1 MSKTSLLLKTPLLLL
16 TICSIMSLNNVRAAE
31 EPLFQPLSPKVSDL
45 TQYRWHNRP
54 LVIFA
59 PSKTDPAYVA
69 QMAMLEK
76 QKAELADRDII
87 VFSDTSPTANGTLR
101 KQLNP
106 KGFEVV
112 LVGKDGG
119 MKLRKTTPLNTEV
132 LLSTIDKMP
141 MRQAKLNE

>member
-1 MSKTSLLLKTPLLLL
+1 MSKTNLLLKTPLLLT
-16 TICSIMSLNNVRAAE
+16 TIALLMSINNVYAVE
-31 EPLFQPLSPKVSDL
+31 DSLFQPLSPKVSDL

-119 MKLRKTTPLNTEV
+119 MKLRETTPLDTEV
-132 LLSTIDKMP
+132 LFSTIDKMP
-141 MRQAKLNE
+141 MRQAKLN

>member
-1 MSKTSLLLKTPLLLL
+1 MSKTNLLLKTPLLLT
-16 TICSIMSLNNVRAAE
+16 TIALMMSINNVHAAE
-31 EPLFQPLSPKVSDL
+31 DPLFQPLSPKVSDL
-45 TQYRWHNRP
+45 AQYRWHNRP

-87 VFSDTSPTANGTLR
+87 VLSDTSPTANGTLR

-106 KGFEVV
+106 KAFEVV

-119 MKLRKTTPLNTEV
+119 MKLRETTPLDTEV
-132 LLSTIDKMP
+132 LFSTIDKMP
-141 MRQAKLNE
+141 MRQAKLN

>member
-1 MSKTSLLLKTPLLLL
+1 MSVSQRLLNMPVLLL
-16 TICSIMSLNNVRAAE
+16 TSCLVLAVNSAHASQ
-31 EPLFQPLSPKVSDL
+31 EPLFQPLSPKAASLDP
-45 TQYRWHNRP
+45 YRWHKRP

-59 PSKTDPAYVA
+59 PSATDPAYIQ
-69 QMAMLEK
+69 QMTMLEK
-76 QKAELADRDII
+76 HKAELAEREII
-87 VFSDTSPTANGTLR
+87 VLSDTSPNHNGILR

-119 MKLRKTTPLNTEV
+119 MKLRETTPLSSEV

-141 MRQAKLNE
+141 MRQARLD

>member
-1 MSKTSLLLKTPLLLL
+1 MSKTNLLLKPPLLLI
-16 TICSIMSLNNVRAAE
+16 TIALMMSINNVYAAQE
-31 EPLFQPLSPKVSDL
+31 SLFQPLSPKVSDL

-59 PSKTDPAYVA
+59 PSKTDPAYIT
-69 QMAMLEK
+69 QMSMLEK
-76 QKAELADRDII
+76 QQAELAERDII
-87 VFSDTSPTANGTLR
+87 VLIDTSPTANGTLR

-119 MKLRKTTPLNTEV
+119 MKLRETTPLDTEV

-141 MRQAKLNE
+141 MRQARLD

>member
-1 MSKTSLLLKTPLLLL
+1 MSKTNLLLKTPLLLI
-16 TICSIMSLNNVRAAE
+16 TIALMMSINNVHAAE
-31 EPLFQPLSPKVSDL
+31 DPLFQPLSPKVSDL
-45 TQYRWHNRP
+45 SQYRWHHRP

-76 QKAELADRDII
+76 QKSELAERDII
-87 VFSDTSPTANGTLR
+87 VLSDTSPMANGILR

-119 MKLRKTTPLNTEV
+119 MKLREQTPLDTEV

-141 MRQAKLNE
+141 MRQARLN

>member
-1 MSKTSLLLKTPLLLL
+1 MPLLLL
-16 TICSIMSLNNVRAAE
+16 TSCLVLAINRTEAAE
-31 EPLFQPLSPKVSDL
+31 APLFQPLSPQVADL
-45 TQYRWHNRP
+45 NQYRWHNRP

-59 PSKTDPAYVA
+59 PSKTDPAYVE

-76 QKAELADRDII
+76 HTAELTEREVI
-87 VFSDTSPTANGTLR
+87 VLSDTTPNDNGALR

-119 MKLRKTTPLNTEV
+119 MKLRETTPLSSEV

-141 MRQAKLNE
+141 MRQARLD

>member
-1 MSKTSLLLKTPLLLL
+1 MSKTNLLLKPPLLLI
-16 TICSIMSLNNVRAAE
+16 TIALMMSINNVHAAE
-31 EPLFQPLSPKVSDL
+31 DSLFQPLSPKVSDL

-59 PSKTDPAYVA
+59 PSKTDPAYIT
-69 QMAMLEK
+69 QMSMLEK
-76 QKAELADRDII
+76 QQAELAERDII
-87 VFSDTSPTANGTLR
+87 VLIDTSPTANGTLR

-119 MKLRKTTPLNTEV
+119 MKLRETTPLDTEV

-141 MRQAKLNE
+141 MRQARLD

>member
-1 MSKTSLLLKTPLLLL
+1 MSKTNLLLKPPLLLI
-16 TICSIMSLNNVRAAE
+16 TIALMMSINNVHAAE
-31 EPLFQPLSPKVSDL
+31 DSLFQPLSPRVSDL

-59 PSKTDPAYVA
+59 PSKTDPAYIT
-69 QMAMLEK
+69 QMSMLEK
-76 QKAELADRDII
+76 QQAELAERDII
-87 VFSDTSPTANGTLR
+87 VLIDTSPTANGTLR

-119 MKLRKTTPLNTEV
+119 MKLRETTPLDTEV

-141 MRQAKLNE
+141 MRQAKLD

>member
-1 MSKTSLLLKTPLLLL
+1 MSKTNLLLKPPLLLR
-16 TICSIMSLNNVRAAE
+16 TIALMMSINNVHAAE
-31 EPLFQPLSPKVSDL
+31 DSLFQPLSPRVSDL

-59 PSKTDPAYVA
+59 PSKTDPAYIT
-69 QMAMLEK
+69 QMSMLEK
-76 QKAELADRDII
+76 QQAELAERDII
-87 VFSDTSPTANGTLR
+87 VLIDTSPTANGTLR

-119 MKLRKTTPLNTEV
+119 MKLRETTPLDTEV

-141 MRQAKLNE
+141 MRQAKLD

>member
-1 MSKTSLLLKTPLLLL
+1 MSKTNLLLKPPLLLI
-16 TICSIMSLNNVRAAE
+16 TIALMMSINNVYAAQE
-31 EPLFQPLSPKVSDL
+31 SLFQPLSPKVSDL

-59 PSKTDPAYVA
+59 PSKTDPAYIT
-69 QMAMLEK
+69 QMSMLEK
-76 QKAELADRDII
+76 QQAELAERDII
-87 VFSDTSPTANGTLR
+87 VLIDTSPTANGTLR

-119 MKLRKTTPLNTEV
+119 MKLRETTPLDTEV
-132 LLSTIDKMP
+132 LL
-141 MRQAKLNE
+141 